1 MGKITYKKKRKRKIS
16 HKKKFS
22 RRIKFIRKSNL
33 NKMTIKSKNN
43 KEKSANIY
51 PSNIYELNHLPSE
64 INYTWTL
71 TLFNFAELYL
81 KESLFSKKKDKRFQ
95 KKFMSII
102 KDLSFNENEFIY
114 FILLIKY
121 YSANISKNSEI
132 DLKYETLF
140 HIAIIAK
147 KKFTPDFSN
156 DKIQKIN
163 EGEFNKINKILKE
176 KKIGIKELVRKY
188 NCYKERVKAKNIIF
202 YININKMVNYIVDM
216 EDNIENTNNYV
227 EQNLTQVMD
236 IDKLDDEKFMEK
248 EENNFGLN
256 KDDSSYS
263 EGNFK
268 SCLKGCIF
276 LKD

>member
-1 MGKITYKKKRKRKIS
+1 M
-16 HKKKFS
+16 
-22 RRIKFIRKSNL
+22 
-33 NKMTIKSKNN
+33 
-43 KEKSANIY
+43 
-51 PSNIYELNHLPSE
+51 
-64 INYTWTL
+64 
-71 TLFNFAELYL
+71 
-81 KESLFSKKKDKRFQ
+81 
-95 KKFMSII
+95 
-102 KDLSFNENEFIY
+102 
-114 FILLIKY
+114 ILLIKY
-121 YSANISKNSEI
+121 YNDNISKKSKK

-147 KKFTPDFSN
+147 NRIIPNFSN
-156 DKIQKIN
+156 SLN
-163 EGEFNKINKILKE
+163 HKINKEKFDKINSILISKE
-176 KKIGIKELVRKY
+176 IGIKEFVRKY
-188 NCYKERVKAKNIIF
+188 NCYKKRVKAKNIIF

-227 EQNLTQVMD
+227 EQNHTQVID

-268 SCLKGCIF
+268 SCLKGIIF

>member
-1 MGKITYKKKRKRKIS
+1 MAI
-16 HKKKFS
+16 
-22 RRIKFIRKSNL
+22 N
-33 NKMTIKSKNN
+33 SKNN

-114 FILLIKY
+114 WILLIKY
-121 YSANISKNSEI
+121 YNANISKNSEI

-147 KKFTPDFSN
+147 KK
-156 DKIQKIN
+156 I
-163 EGEFNKINKILKE
+163 
-176 KKIGIKELVRKY
+176 Y
-188 NCYKERVKAKNIIF
+188 A
-202 YININKMVNYIVDM
+202 
-216 EDNIENTNNYV
+216 
-227 EQNLTQVMD
+227 
-236 IDKLDDEKFMEK
+236 
-248 EENNFGLN
+248 
-256 KDDSSYS
+256 
-263 EGNFK
+263 
-268 SCLKGCIF
+268 
-276 LKD
+276 